1 MIKRELYSASI
12 TFHSN
17 QILLVTFKDRVDV
30 DLVEMI
36 KLVDVSLEIVN
47 NTPFYL
53 IVDARNILST
63 INHEAREYITK
74 HEVYSRLN
82 IAQAIIVNNMPIK
95 ILANFYMKFYT
106 QPSPVKMFS
115 DFDEG
120 RTWLLSQ

>member
-12 TFHSN
+12 TFDSN
-17 QILLVTFKDRVDV
+17 QILLVTFKDKVDV

-63 INHEAREYITK
+63 INHEARDYITK
-74 HEVYSRLN
+74 HEAYSKLN

-95 ILANFYMKFYT
+95 ILANFYIKFYA
-106 QPSPVKMFS
+106 QPNPVRMFS
-115 DFDEG
+115 DFEEG
-120 RTWLLSQ
+120 REWLMFQ